1 MSENK
6 KINKKKLKSRCDD
19 LIYRSQNRK
28 IKRFSGKFLR
38 DILEEAGA
46 YERVP
51 IFKGKKDRV
60 TRGKGFYLV
69 FKTYLKYLIEESLKY
84 PIDIY
89 IPNIGLLKIR
99 EIDSVGKKRLWR
111 EGDKTVF
118 RCDTPFD
125 ATVMYQIYH
134 QIFGAEQSHF
144 AIQFFLRRAFVKPIL
159 RKVYKL
165 HPEGGYYPKVNKEK

>member
-1 MSENK
+1 MSESK
-6 KINKKKLKSRCDD
+6 KIDKKKLKSRCEA
-19 LIYRSQNRK
+19 LITGSQTRK
-28 IKRFSGKFLR
+28 VKKFSGKFLR

-51 IFKGKKDRV
+51 IFKAKNYRV
-60 TRGKGFYLV
+60 TRGRGFFNVFKVYLNYLV
-69 FKTYLKYLIEESLKY
+69 EESLKY

-99 EIDSVGKKRLWR
+99 EIDSIGKKRMWQ
-111 EGDKTVF
+111 EGGKTVF

-134 QIFGAEQSHF
+134 QIFSADQSHF
-144 AIQFFLRRAFVKPIL
+144 SVQFFLKRAFVKPIL

-165 HPEGGYYPKVNKEK
+165 HPNGGYYPRVNKEE